1 MKKWLLLVFLIFIYY
16 FNIFGQVPPYPIE
29 IQKDKKDLPENIKR
43 IIQYSGTSITN
54 VREYDRSK
62 NETFNYF
69 IQYVG
74 EFWNGKNL
82 CMIQGNVYSPNQ
94 RLLKSYYLHSNTGFS
109 IRFYEYDSIKRINS
123 VFLIEQI
130 ESTNT
135 PANKNQFIYISN
147 IYSFND
153 LLKDKKIIELEKT
166 GKKTLLYQEF
176 FNDLNI
182 LSKRIYFKNGSVYST
197 TLFEYN
203 QLGKV
208 IHEKNNTNSNDNI
221 YNRDETFYNYPDYN
235 TLVQYKIGFKK
246 KNKIADTL
254 DTKKMEYNSTNQLIG
269 ETQLNDDFVS
279 DGKRTFEY
287 FKYSYKY
294 DDAGLVTEKLF
305 SIIYSDSRS
314 KFDGD
319 NDLGSKTTF
328 KYDANKYVVETLDY
342 SFKKKTEVRQQCT
355 YSYEYFI
362 DNNQLH

>member
-1 MKKWLLLVFLIFIYY
+1 MKKRLLFVFLILIHY

-94 RLLKSYYLHSNTGFS
+94 RLLKSYYLHSNTGFR
-109 IRFYEYDSIKRINS
+109 IRFYEYDSIKKCNS
-123 VFLIEQI
+123 VFLIEKKDSANI
-130 ESTNT
+130 ATNSN
-135 PANKNQFIYISN
+135 PFIYISK

-153 LLKDKKIIELEKT
+153 LLNFRIIIELEKI

-176 FNDLNI
+176 FNEQNNMY
-182 LSKRIYFKNGSVYST
+182 KKVYFEKGSVHST

-208 IHEKNNTNSNDNI
+208 IHEKYYANSNDYI
-221 YNRDETFYNYPDYN
+221 YNRDETFYNYPDNN
-235 TLVQYKIGFKK
+235 TLVQFKIW
-246 KNKIADTL
+246 I
-254 DTKKMEYNSTNQLIG
+254 
-269 ETQLNDDFVS
+269 
-279 DGKRTFEY
+279 
-287 FKYSYKY
+287 
-294 DDAGLVTEKLF
+294 
-305 SIIYSDSRS
+305 
-314 KFDGD
+314 
-319 NDLGSKTTF
+319 
-328 KYDANKYVVETLDY
+328 
-342 SFKKKTEVRQQCT
+342 
-355 YSYEYFI
+355 
-362 DNNQLH
+362 